1 MLNSPKTPNQIDVNV
16 GARIRLRRQLLGF
29 SQSKLAEALGV
40 TFQQVQKY
48 EKGTNRVGASRLQA
62 IAAVLAVPVSSFFES
77 NGEPVEH
84 QPPLENDFAV
94 FLASSDAIALN
105 SAFAKIE
112 DSEVRRKVV
121 ALVKTIAGA

>member
-77 NGEPVEH
+77 NGEPVER

-94 FLASSDAIALN
+94 YLASPEAVELN

-112 DSEVRRKVV
+112 DNEVRRKVV
-121 ALVKTIAGA
+121 ALVKTIADA